1 MYVDQMKELTQLLM
15 KKLHTFLKKE
25 LHTSIGCY
33 KICKKSTVKFLK
45 CFDES
50 LYQSDRFT
58 VFGEPLNGKG
68 KEQNCFVSQWL
79 QCEINKL

>member
-68 KEQNCFVSQWL
+68 KEQNCL
-79 QCEINKL
+79 LCESMVTV

>member
-15 KKLHTFLKKE
+15 KK

-45 CFDES
+45 CFGES

-58 VFGEPLNGKG
+58 VFGEPSNGRGKG
-68 KEQNCFVSQWL
+68 QNCL
-79 QCEINKL
+79 LCESMVTV